1 MALDGIRVPFD
12 YLMIRDRTGSFL
24 KDVVSVDF
32 VKCTATLGSGE
43 VIEIE
48 SQFVLGGP
56 ASAHVRFRSSGVEIR
71 SSATAGQGTESPII
85 EDRRFEYFPIGQKLV
100 CKSCQAEWTDVKPN
114 DVDQVL
120 TDHIGS
126 CTGVGS

>member
-1 MALDGIRVPFD
+1 MGLGQITHYGTSVECGQLNCCCVLLRPKTTTVLKGRVMT
-12 YLMIRDRTGSFL
+12 Y
-24 KDVVSVDF
+24 
-32 VKCTATLGSGE
+32 
-43 VIEIE
+43 
-48 SQFVLGGP
+48 QNP
-56 ASAHVRFRSSGVEIR
+56 ADSKLPNSETVN
-71 SSATAGQGTESPII
+71 QGTESPSI